1 MKRVWLFRA
10 LPNNIDRMKEFKSD
24 NLIGVGWD
32 KVGDLSGKD
41 INDIGEILDSTYEYK
56 SSRSMSSD
64 KSTLDIIANRM
75 SLGDYVVVPH
85 GEIVYIGEI
94 TTDYRYDKTKATR
107 EGYPH
112 QRGVKWISD
121 PVLRNNLSLDL
132 RSSLKVPKTCAELTH
147 RYKDIQ
153 IALGEI
159 SEDKSDELEFITVEY
174 PIRPNVN
181 VKIEIP
187 KDLKKSESVR
197 VGEFIKTIFFDEF
210 ED

>member
-1 MKRVWLFRA
+1 MKKAWLFRA
-10 LPNNIDRMKEFKSD
+10 LPNNIDRMKEFKAN

-32 KVGDLSGKD
+32 YVEDLSGKD
-41 INDIGEILDSTYEYK
+41 INDIGEILNKRDYK
-56 SSRSMSSD
+56 SPRSMSSD

-75 SLGDYVVVPH
+75 NIGDIVVVPH
-85 GEIVYIGEI
+85 VDLVYIGEI
-94 TTDYRYDKTKATR
+94 STDYRYDETKATG

-112 QRGVKWISD
+112 QRGVNWIGE
-121 PVLRNNLSLDL
+121 PLLRNNLTLDL
-132 RSSLKVPKTCAELTH
+132 RSSLKVPKTCADLTH

-153 IALGEI
+153 IALGEVT
-159 SEDKSDELEFITVEY
+159 EDKLDEKEFITVEY
-174 PIRPNVN
+174 PIRPDVN

-197 VGEFIKTIFFDEF
+197 IGEFIKTIFFDDV

>member
-1 MKRVWLFRA
+1 MKKAWLFRA
-10 LPNNIDRMKEFKSD
+10 LPNNIDRMKEFKAN

-32 KVGDLSGKD
+32 YVEDLSGKD
-41 INDIGEILDSTYEYK
+41 INDIGEILNKRDYK

-75 SLGDYVVVPH
+75 NIGDIVVVPH
-85 GEIVYIGEI
+85 VDLVYIGEI
-94 TTDYRYDKTKATR
+94 STDYRYDETKATG

-112 QRGVKWISD
+112 QRGVNWIGE
-121 PVLRNNLSLDL
+121 PLLRNNLTLDL
-132 RSSLKVPKTCAELTH
+132 RSSLKVPKTCADLTH

-153 IALGEI
+153 IALGEVT
-159 SEDKSDELEFITVEY
+159 EDKLDEKEFITVEY
-174 PIRPNVN
+174 PIRPDVN

-197 VGEFIKTIFFDEF
+197 IGEFIKTIFFDDVEN
-210 ED
+210 

>member
-1 MKRVWLFRA
+1 MKKAWLFRA
-10 LPNNIDRMKEFKSD
+10 LPNNIDRMKEFKAN

-32 KVGDLSGKD
+32 YVEDLSGKD
-41 INDIGEILDSTYEYK
+41 INDIGEILNKRNYK
-56 SSRSMSSD
+56 SPRSMSSD

-75 SLGDYVVVPH
+75 NIGDIVVVPH
-85 GEIVYIGEI
+85 VDLVYIGEI
-94 TTDYRYDKTKATR
+94 STDYRYDKTKATG

-112 QRGVKWISD
+112 QRGVNWIGE
-121 PVLRNNLSLDL
+121 PLLRNNLTLDL
-132 RSSLKVPKTCAELTH
+132 RSSLKVPKTCADLTH

-159 SEDKSDELEFITVEY
+159 VEDKLDEKEFITVEY

-187 KDLKKSESVR
+187 KDLKKSESFR
-197 VGEFIKTIFFDEF
+197 IGEFIKTIFFDDIEY
-210 ED
+210 

>member
-1 MKRVWLFRA
+1 MKKAWLFRA
-10 LPNNIDRMKEFKSD
+10 LPNNIDRMKEFKAN

-32 KVGDLSGKD
+32 YVEDLSGKD
-41 INDIGEILDSTYEYK
+41 INDIGEILNKRNYK
-56 SSRSMSSD
+56 NPRSMSSD

-75 SLGDYVVVPH
+75 NIGDVVVVPH
-85 GEIVYIGEI
+85 GDLVYIGEI
-94 TTDYRYDKTKATR
+94 STDYRYDETKATG

-112 QRGVKWISD
+112 QRGVNWIGE
-121 PVLRNNLSLDL
+121 PLLRNNLTLDL
-132 RSSLKVPKTCAELTH
+132 RSSLKVPKTCADLTH

-153 IALGEI
+153 IALGEVV
-159 SEDKSDELEFITVEY
+159 EDKLDEKEFITVEY

-197 VGEFIKTIFFDEF
+197 IGEFIKTIFFDDI

>member
-1 MKRVWLFRA
+1 MKKAWLFRA
-10 LPNNIDRMKEFKSD
+10 LPNNIDRMKEFKAN

-32 KVGDLSGKD
+32 YVEDLSGKD
-41 INDIGEILDSTYEYK
+41 INDIGEILNKRDYK

-75 SLGDYVVVPH
+75 NIGDIVVVPH
-85 GEIVYIGEI
+85 VDLVYIGEI
-94 TTDYRYDKTKATR
+94 STDYRYDETKATG

-112 QRGVKWISD
+112 QRGVNWIGE
-121 PVLRNNLSLDL
+121 PLLRNNLTLDL
-132 RSSLKVPKTCAELTH
+132 RSSLKVPKTCADLTH

-153 IALGEI
+153 IALGEVT
-159 SEDKSDELEFITVEY
+159 EDKLDEKEFITVEY
-174 PIRPNVN
+174 PIRPDVN

-197 VGEFIKTIFFDEF
+197 IGEFIKTIFFDDV

>member
-1 MKRVWLFRA
+1 MKRAWLFRA
-10 LPNNIDRMKEFKSD
+10 LPNNIDRMKEFKAN

-32 KVGDLSGKD
+32 YVEDLSGKD
-41 INDIGEILDSTYEYK
+41 INDIGEILNKRNYK
-56 SSRSMSSD
+56 SPRSMSSD

-75 SLGDYVVVPH
+75 NIGDIVVVPH
-85 GEIVYIGEI
+85 VDLVYIGEI
-94 TTDYRYDKTKATR
+94 STDYRYDETKATG

-112 QRGVKWISD
+112 QRGVNWIGE
-121 PVLRNNLSLDL
+121 PLLRNNLTLDL
-132 RSSLKVPKTCAELTH
+132 RSSLKVPKTCADLTH

-153 IALGEI
+153 IALGEVT
-159 SEDKSDELEFITVEY
+159 EDKLDEKEFITVEY
-174 PIRPNVN
+174 PIRPDVN

-197 VGEFIKTIFFDEF
+197 IGEFIKTIFFDDV

>member
-1 MKRVWLFRA
+1 MKRAWLFRA
-10 LPNNIDRMKEFKSD
+10 LPNNIDRMKEFKAN

-32 KVGDLSGKD
+32 YVEDLSGKD
-41 INDIGEILDSTYEYK
+41 INDIGEILNKRNYK
-56 SSRSMSSD
+56 SPRSMSSD

-75 SLGDYVVVPH
+75 NIGDIVVVPH
-85 GEIVYIGEI
+85 VDLVYIGEI
-94 TTDYRYDKTKATR
+94 STDYRYDETKATG

-112 QRGVKWISD
+112 QRGVNWIGE
-121 PVLRNNLSLDL
+121 PLLRNNLTLDL
-132 RSSLKVPKTCAELTH
+132 RSSLKVPKTCADLTH

-153 IALGEI
+153 IALGEVT
-159 SEDKSDELEFITVEY
+159 EDKLDEKEFIIVEY
-174 PIRPNVN
+174 PIRPDVN

-197 VGEFIKTIFFDEF
+197 IGEFIKTIFFDDV

>member
-1 MKRVWLFRA
+1 MKKAWLFRA
-10 LPNNIDRMKEFKSD
+10 LPNNIDRMKEFKVN

-32 KVGDLSGKD
+32 YVEDLSGKD
-41 INDIGEILDSTYEYK
+41 INDIGEILNKRNYK
-56 SSRSMSSD
+56 NPRSMSSD

-75 SLGDYVVVPH
+75 NIGDVVVVPH
-85 GEIVYIGEI
+85 GDLVYIGEI
-94 TTDYRYDKTKATR
+94 STDYRYDETKATG

-112 QRGVKWISD
+112 QRGVNWIGE
-121 PVLRNNLSLDL
+121 PLLRNNLTLDL
-132 RSSLKVPKTCAELTH
+132 RSSLKVPKTCADLTH

-153 IALGEI
+153 IALGEVV
-159 SEDKSDELEFITVEY
+159 EDKLDEKEFITVEY
-174 PIRPNVN
+174 PIRPDVN

-197 VGEFIKTIFFDEF
+197 IGEFIKTIFFDDV

>member
-1 MKRVWLFRA
+1 MKKAWLFRA
-10 LPNNIDRMKEFKSD
+10 LPNNIDRMKEFKAN

-32 KVGDLSGKD
+32 YVEDLSGKD
-41 INDIGEILDSTYEYK
+41 INDIGEILNKRNYK
-56 SSRSMSSD
+56 SPRSMSSD

-75 SLGDYVVVPH
+75 NIGDIVVVPH
-85 GEIVYIGEI
+85 VDLVYIGEI
-94 TTDYRYDKTKATR
+94 STDYRYDETKATG

-112 QRGVKWISD
+112 QRGVNWIGE
-121 PVLRNNLSLDL
+121 PLLRNNLTLDL
-132 RSSLKVPKTCAELTH
+132 RSSLKVPKTCADLTH

-153 IALGEI
+153 IALGEVT
-159 SEDKSDELEFITVEY
+159 EDKLDEKEFITVEY

-197 VGEFIKTIFFDEF
+197 IGEFIKTIFFDDV

>member
-1 MKRVWLFRA
+1 MKKAWLFRA
-10 LPNNIDRMKEFKSD
+10 LPNNIDRMKEFKAN

-32 KVGDLSGKD
+32 YVEDLSGKD
-41 INDIGEILDSTYEYK
+41 INDIGEILNKRNYK
-56 SSRSMSSD
+56 NPRSMSSD

-75 SLGDYVVVPH
+75 NIGDVVVVPH
-85 GEIVYIGEI
+85 GDLVYIGEI
-94 TTDYRYDKTKATR
+94 STDYRYDETKATG

-112 QRGVKWISD
+112 QRGVNWIGE
-121 PVLRNNLSLDL
+121 PLLRNNLTLDL
-132 RSSLKVPKTCAELTH
+132 RSSLKVPKTCADLTH

-153 IALGEI
+153 IALGEVV
-159 SEDKSDELEFITVEY
+159 EDKLDEKEFITVEY
-174 PIRPNVN
+174 PIRPDVN

-197 VGEFIKTIFFDEF
+197 IGEFIKTIFFDDI

>member
-1 MKRVWLFRA
+1 MKKAWLFRA
-10 LPNNIDRMKEFKSD
+10 LPNNIDRMKEFKAN

-32 KVGDLSGKD
+32 YVEDLSGKD
-41 INDIGEILDSTYEYK
+41 INDIGEILNKRNYK
-56 SSRSMSSD
+56 SPRSMSSD

-75 SLGDYVVVPH
+75 NIGDIVVVPH
-85 GEIVYIGEI
+85 VDLVYIGEI
-94 TTDYRYDKTKATR
+94 STDYRYDETKATG

-112 QRGVKWISD
+112 QRGVNWIGE
-121 PVLRNNLSLDL
+121 PLLRNNLTLDL
-132 RSSLKVPKTCAELTH
+132 RSSLKVPKTCADLTH

-153 IALGEI
+153 IALGEVT
-159 SEDKSDELEFITVEY
+159 EDKLDEKEFITVEY
-174 PIRPNVN
+174 PIRPDVN

-197 VGEFIKTIFFDEF
+197 IGEFIKTIFFDDV